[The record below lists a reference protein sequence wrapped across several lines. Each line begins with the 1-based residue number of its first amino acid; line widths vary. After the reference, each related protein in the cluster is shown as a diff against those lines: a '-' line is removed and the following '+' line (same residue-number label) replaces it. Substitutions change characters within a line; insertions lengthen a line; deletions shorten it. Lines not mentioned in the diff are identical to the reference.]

1 MRERNYNRGFT
12 LIELMVVIV
21 ILAALATL
29 VAPKFFG
36 QKEQALRTQAKVQ
49 IRNIE
54 QALQLFYVDNGFYPS
69 TEQGLQGLVE
79 QPSIGRI
86 PRKWREGGYLDKVPK
101 DPWGNDYL
109 YISPG
114 VNNKEYDILSYGADG
129 QEGGEGTDADI
140 QSWAL
145 EED

>member
-69 TEQGLQGLVE
+69 TEQGLQALVE

-101 DPWGNDYL
+101 DPWGLDYV

-114 VNNKEYDILSYGADG
+114 VNKKEYDILSYGADG